1 MGLNLSAL
9 NAEQRQI
16 FNAAVAGIPRVAEMI
31 VASPAELRARAF
43 DAAQH
48 SYQKTARDFGHGGTV
63 AEEWVS
69 ELMHQLSILL
79 RLERRLQ
86 EPLDRGSQRANQTR
100 MDESPQH
107 RGSCT
112 KRSPIS

>member
-48 SYQKTARDFGHGGTV
+48 S
-63 AEEWVS
+63 
-69 ELMHQLSILL
+69 
-79 RLERRLQ
+79 
-86 EPLDRGSQRANQTR
+86 
-100 MDESPQH
+100 
-107 RGSCT
+107 
-112 KRSPIS
+112 